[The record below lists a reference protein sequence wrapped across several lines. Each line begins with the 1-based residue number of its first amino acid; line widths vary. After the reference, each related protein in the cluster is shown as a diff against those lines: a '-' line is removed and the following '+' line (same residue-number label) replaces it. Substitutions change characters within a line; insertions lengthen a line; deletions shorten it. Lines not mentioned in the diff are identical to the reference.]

1 MATTK
6 GDLYEILGVPRDASD
21 EEIRRAFRRLA
32 RQYHPDVNKG
42 DGAEQR
48 FKEINAAYEILS
60 DPEKRQ
66 RYDAFG
72 LAGVDVGAGVGFS
85 GGFGAFTDLFETFF
99 GTDLRRRTG
108 PARGSDLRMD
118 LEIDFL
124 QAVFGGDT
132 KIEVAREQLCS
143 RCGGSGAEPGTR
155 SRRCDRCDGAGEVRA
170 VQNTIF
176 GRVMSAVPCPRCNGE
191 GRVHDQHCS
200 RCRGSGREQ
209 AARTLTVT
217 LPAGIDDGQ
226 QLRLS
231 GEGEAGHRGG
241 PPGDLYVQVRVRP
254 HPVFKRH
261 ANDIV
266 YELRVSPALAALG
279 GSVEIPTVDGPQ
291 TIDVPAGTQHAS
303 LLRVR
308 GKGVPRLG
316 SSGRGDEVVV
326 VNIVVPT
333 RLSANERKLWEQ
345 LRATTPEP
353 DRAAAEKGLFDHLK
367 DVFRG

>member
-6 GDLYEILGVPRDASD
+6 GDLYEILGVSRGASD
-21 EEIRRAFRRLA
+21 EEIRRAFRKLA

-155 SRRCDRCDGAGEVRA
+155 SRRCDRCDGAGRD
-170 VQNTIF
+170 
-176 GRVMSAVPCPRCNGE
+176 RR
-191 GRVHDQHCS
+191 
-200 RCRGSGREQ
+200 
-209 AARTLTVT
+209 
-217 LPAGIDDGQ
+217 
-226 QLRLS
+226 
-231 GEGEAGHRGG
+231 
-241 PPGDLYVQVRVRP
+241 
-254 HPVFKRH
+254 
-261 ANDIV
+261 
-266 YELRVSPALAALG
+266 
-279 GSVEIPTVDGPQ
+279 
-291 TIDVPAGTQHAS
+291 
-303 LLRVR
+303 
-308 GKGVPRLG
+308 
-316 SSGRGDEVVV
+316 
-326 VNIVVPT
+326 
-333 RLSANERKLWEQ
+333 
-345 LRATTPEP
+345 
-353 DRAAAEKGLFDHLK
+353 RAAAALER
-367 DVFRG
+367 RGRGGSSRRPARRSLRAGPRAAAPGVQASRERHRLRAARLARTRRARR